1 MEEVIEKDTKNSV
14 QWNKEETSKKRIN
27 KPISL
32 QSITTEEEERTTS
45 HDKELDREASK
56 ELIKKSPVTVSFWL
70 LPPVCAP
77 QVTVVIKLE
86 VASTAEAFTKTLA
99 IIEFSG
105 LAEEVL

>member
-1 MEEVIEKDTKNSV
+1 MPKRFAICPARAEWSEEMVISNLNTRVIK
-14 QWNKEETSKKRIN
+14 ILL
-27 KPISL
+27 ISL
-32 QSITTEEEERTTS
+32 ITI
-45 HDKELDREASK
+45 
-56 ELIKKSPVTVSFWL
+56 LISPATVSFWL